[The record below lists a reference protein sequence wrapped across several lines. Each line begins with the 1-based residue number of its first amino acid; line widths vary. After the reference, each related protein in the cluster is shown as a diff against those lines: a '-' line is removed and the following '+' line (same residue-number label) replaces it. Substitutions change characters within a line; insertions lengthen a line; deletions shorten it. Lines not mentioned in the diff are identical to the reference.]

1 MFEDSIAEVN
11 AIWQQQQALVGK
23 MADVV
28 ATFQDNAKHVEALVA
43 EREAKLAAAAA
54 GEASRGEGDHPAR
67 GAHESQACFDEVG

>member
-1 MFEDSIAEVN
+1 MTDPYTVFEDSIAEVN

-54 GEASRGEGDHPAR
+54 SERGTASLGSSCRGHSWR
-67 GAHESQACFDEVG
+67 